1 MARLNMAADLGAP
14 LTVVAADLISE
25 KVRPEWNEWV
35 AYITCGIGYV
45 MGVMGVGGD
54 YAKNIGVASLPWA
67 AKHIA
72 KRAGFTPGMARAVSS
87 ARVSRYPGL
96 AQPGFATARLA

>member
-1 MARLNMAADLGAP
+1 MAADLGAP

-35 AYITCGIGYV
+35 AYITCGLGYV
-45 MGVMGVGGD
+45 LGVMGIGGD
-54 YAKNIGVASLPWA
+54 YGKNIGVASLPWA

-72 KRAGFTPGMARAVSS
+72 LRAGFTPGMARAVTT
-87 ARVSRYPGL
+87 RVSRYPGTS
-96 AQPGFATARLA
+96 QPGFSKDRLA